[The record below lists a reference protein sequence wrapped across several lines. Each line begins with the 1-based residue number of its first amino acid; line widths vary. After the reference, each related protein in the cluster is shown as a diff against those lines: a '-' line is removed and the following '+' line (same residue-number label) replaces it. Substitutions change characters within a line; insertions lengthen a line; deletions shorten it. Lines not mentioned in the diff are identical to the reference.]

1 MTPKEGMRGEST
13 HLVSDL
19 SAYITGGE
27 AEDRSQKCRRVH
39 FYTLGLERLELA
51 KKSHKKSKRLTELF
65 QTFSQ
70 RGKSYDFILDS
81 EEHERALM
89 GSLRENFPF
98 VANLDESQ
106 ILFVDCRATG
116 DPASDKSL
124 RDHLGTYPRMKHTTT
139 NPKWVQLVEGGGT
152 LRSQTSDG
160 EGGGLRLPLL
170 QVRKTPQRGQ
180 R

>member
-1 MTPKEGMRGEST
+1 MQKGTI
-13 HLVSDL
+13 
-19 SAYITGGE
+19 YI
-27 AEDRSQKCRRVH
+27 
-39 FYTLGLERLELA
+39 LGLERLEFA

-70 RGKSYDFILDS
+70 RGKSYDFTLDS
-81 EEHERALM
+81 EEHERALL

-124 RDHLGTYPRMKHTTT
+124 RDHLGTYPPNMKHTTT
-139 NPKWVQLVEGGGT
+139 NQSGWTGGRRWYPPLT
-152 LRSQTSDG
+152 RQ
-160 EGGGLRLPLL
+160 EEEPGL
-170 QVRKTPQRGQ
+170 
-180 R
+180 

>member
-1 MTPKEGMRGEST
+1 MIEILG
-13 HLVSDL
+13 DL
-19 SAYITGGE
+19 SAYMTGGE

-70 RGKSYDFILDS
+70 RGKSYDFTLDS

-89 GSLRENFPF
+89 GSSARTSPSSRTWTSRGSCLWTAGRP
-98 VANLDESQ
+98 V
-106 ILFVDCRATG
+106 

-124 RDHLGTYPRMKHTTT
+124 RDHLGTYPPNMKHTTT
-139 NPKWVQLVEGGGT
+139 NPKWVDWWKEV
-152 LRSQTSDG
+152 RY
-160 EGGGLRLPLL
+160 L
-170 QVRKTPQRGQ
+170 QDPKI
-180 R
+180 